1 MAKAQMLSVE
11 LSSRM
16 ADAVRD
22 AVASGDYADADEV
35 VRDALRDWSAK
46 RRVATA
52 EIEELR
58 RLIQEGDE
66 SGPGIDAELV
76 FAQLRAKYAAMADG

>member
-1 MAKAQMLSVE
+1 SVE
-11 LSSRM
+11 LPARM
-16 ADAVRD
+16 ADTVRA
-22 AVASGDYADADEV
+22 AVASGDYADAGEV

-52 EIEELR
+52 ELEELR
-58 RLIQEGDE
+58 QLIREGDE

-76 FAQLRAKYAAMADG
+76 FARLRAKYAAMAEG